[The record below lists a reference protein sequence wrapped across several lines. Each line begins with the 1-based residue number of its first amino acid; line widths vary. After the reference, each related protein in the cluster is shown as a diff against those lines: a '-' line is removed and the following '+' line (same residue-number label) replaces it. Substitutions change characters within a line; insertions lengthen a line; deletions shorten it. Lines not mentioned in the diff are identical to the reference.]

1 MQLLNYIHQLLD
13 YALELV
19 KLVQN
24 REVGWQTL
32 NRKTG
37 RYEREQEPIAK
48 KLKLL
53 LLFNSLTD
61 WIDRTHLFR
70 LWIHEKT
77 VMAGKTADSLSHTW
91 ISPFTTAQ
99 VKKRQPLFP

>member
-1 MQLLNYIHQLLD
+1 MGADSTMQLLKNIHSIID
-13 YALELV
+13 YALALL

-24 REVGWQTL
+24 REVGWRTL

-37 RYEREQEPIAK
+37 KYEREQQPLFK

-53 LLFNSLTD
+53 LLFNPITE
-61 WIDRTHLFR
+61 WIDRTHLLR

-77 VMAGKTADSLSHTW
+77 IAAGQKGLQSLCASDQGLRRFL
-91 ISPFTTAQ
+91 P
-99 VKKRQPLFP
+99 